1 MRWFAGSDHA
11 AVPLRRQLVALLR
24 ALGDEVEDLGT
35 DGEASVD
42 YPDYGAMVGRE
53 VAAARA
59 RHEDDVF
66 GLVLCGTGIG
76 ISIAA
81 NKVPGVRCALAWS
94 VETAKLAREH
104 NNAQVI
110 GIGGRMHTEDGVL
123 AIVDAFL
130 TTPWSEAPR
139 HQRRIDIL
147 ADYERTHVPPPVPGA
162 PD

>member
-81 NKVPGVRCALAWS
+81 NKVPGVRCALCHEAFTAQMS
-94 VETAKLAREH
+94 RAHNDANVVALGARVVGSGVAETIVRVFRATPFE
-104 NNAQVI
+104 
-110 GIGGRMHTEDGVL
+110 GGRHANRVAKITALEG
-123 AIVDAFL
+123 
-130 TTPWSEAPR
+130 
-139 HQRRIDIL
+139 
-147 ADYERTHVPPPVPGA
+147 GG
-162 PD
+162 